1 VKFIIFGSS
10 GFIGSSL
17 SRELAT
23 RGKSTFK
30 IDKNLFLTILA
41 DIRHFQKQV
50 EQDDVIIFAAGKVP
64 ARTIDD
70 VLYNL
75 KISEQVSEILD
86 KLKFAYFLNFS
97 SDAVYPSIN
106 SSISENTFVK
116 PQSMHG
122 IAQFSREILFNLRF
136 EGRLGHI
143 RSSAV
148 YGIGD
153 THNSYGPNR
162 FLHDALAKGCI
173 NLFGNGQE
181 IRDHIYIKDL
191 MNLAILMINRRFTPV
206 INAVSGQPL
215 SFLEVSQIIQDQLP
229 KTEINFI
236 SRGKEDDSQNFVREF
251 DTRILKEE
259 FPSFS
264 STPMNAAIYEVVSK
278 LGDQNAP

>member
-30 IDKNLFLTILA
+30 IDKNFFLTILA

-64 ARTIDD
+64 ALTIDD

-75 KISEQVSEILD
+75 KISEQVSEILN

-106 SSISENTFVK
+106 SPISENTLVK

-122 IAQFSREILFNLRF
+122 ITQFSREILFNLRF

-143 RSSAV
+143 RSTAV

-153 THNSYGPNR
+153 THKGYGPNR
-162 FLHDALAKGCI
+162 FLRDALTKGCI
-173 NLFGNGQE
+173 NLFGNGE
-181 IRDHIYIKDL
+181 EVRDHIYINDL
-191 MNLAILMINRRFTPV
+191 IELAILMIHKRFTS
-206 INAVSGQPL
+206 ITNAVSGQPF
-215 SFLEVSQIIQDQLP
+215 SFLEVSKIIQDLLP

-236 SRGKEDDSQNFVREF
+236 SRDTAIDPQKIARIF
-251 DTRILKEE
+251 DISLLKEE
-259 FPSFS
+259 FPTFS
-264 STPMNAAIYEVVSK
+264 STPMNAALNEVVYK
-278 LGDQNAP
+278 LGNINAL

>member
-1 VKFIIFGSS
+1 MKFIIFGSS

-41 DIRHFQKQV
+41 DVRHFQKQV

-64 ARTIDD
+64 ALTIDD

-75 KISEQVSEILD
+75 QISEQVSEILD

-106 SSISENTFVK
+106 SSISENTLVK

-122 IAQFSREILFNLRF
+122 ITQFSREILFNLRF

-143 RSSAV
+143 RSTAV

-153 THNSYGPNR
+153 THKGYGPNR
-162 FLHDALAKGCI
+162 FLRDALTKGCI
-173 NLFGNGQE
+173 NLFGNGE
-181 IRDHIYIKDL
+181 EVRDHIYINDL
-191 MNLAILMINRRFTPV
+191 IELAILMIHKRFTS
-206 INAVSGQPL
+206 ITNAVSGQPF
-215 SFLEVSQIIQDQLP
+215 SFLEVSKIIQDLLP

-236 SRGKEDDSQNFVREF
+236 SRDTAIDPQKIARIF
-251 DTRILKEE
+251 DISLLKEE
-259 FPSFS
+259 FPTFS
-264 STPMNAAIYEVVSK
+264 STPMNAALNEVVYK
-278 LGDQNAP
+278 LGNLNAL